1 MAAMPPDRTPP
12 PRPRALATPLPA
24 LVRALYL
31 GLALLFLLLGI
42 VGAFLPVLP
51 TTPFILLSA
60 WAAARSSPR
69 LLGWLENHTAFGP
82 MIRDWRRGG
91 VVSRRAKWMATVFMS
106 ASGAW
111 LLLGRHPR
119 WAAWLAI
126 ACMASVALWLWRR
139 PERPVDAPPQRPP
152 A

>member
-1 MAAMPPDRTPP
+1 MSSDPTPRSSP
-12 PRPRALATPLPA
+12 LTAPLSTLARA
-24 LVRALYL
+24 VYL
-31 GLALLFLLLGI
+31 GLALLFLVLGI

-91 VVSRRAKWMATVFMS
+91 VVSRKAKWMSSGFMA

-111 LLLGRHPR
+111 LLWSSHPR
-119 WAAWLAI
+119 WVAWAAI
-126 ACMASVALWLWRR
+126 ACMGSVAAWLWRR
-139 PERPVDAPPQRPP
+139 PEHFPDEDQDSGRV
-152 A
+152 